1 MSRNKVFDALDKT
14 FQTVSTE
21 TTKVNPPA
29 VTDNN
34 DVDADF
40 QKARQAMEKAM
51 SYSEQAAEGIL
62 NVAMNSDNPRAYE
75 VAGQIIK
82 TMGEQAKD
90 MMDVQEKK
98 HRIDVKSGVDNK
110 PKIET
115 QNNIVFAGT
124 TSDILKAIRDEK
136 DGTVIDHEPD

>member
-21 TTKVNPPA
+21 TAKVTTPA
-29 VTDNN
+29 VTENN
-34 DVDADF
+34 DVDTDF
-40 QKARQAMEKAM
+40 QKARETLEKAM

-90 MMDVQEKK
+90 VMDIQEKK
-98 HRIDVKSGVDNK
+98 SRIDVKSGVER

>member
-21 TTKVNPPA
+21 TNQVKPPA
-29 VTDNN
+29 ETGNN
-34 DVDADF
+34 DVDTDF
-40 QKARQAMEKAM
+40 QKARQTLEKAM
-51 SYSEQAAEGIL
+51 AYSEQAAEGIL

-90 MMDVQEKK
+90 VMDIQEKK
-98 HRIDVKSGVDNK
+98 NRIDVKSGVEK
-110 PKIET
+110 PLIKT

-136 DGTVIDHEPD
+136 NENVIDHEPD